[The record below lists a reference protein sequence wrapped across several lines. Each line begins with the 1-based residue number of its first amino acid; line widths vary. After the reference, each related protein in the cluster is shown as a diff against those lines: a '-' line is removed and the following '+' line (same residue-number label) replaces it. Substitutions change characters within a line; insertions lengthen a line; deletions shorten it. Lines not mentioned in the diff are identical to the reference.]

1 MELDEV
7 KKKHHKR
14 QSGLKAE
21 KKKAK
26 LKLEDNR
33 SAQQKNPK
41 AFIVQSARK
50 AHKAVQRAEDI
61 KAKRHHI
68 PIVDRTPIDAPPI
81 IVAIVGPPKVGKTT
95 LLKCI
100 AKKYCH
106 QKLSTIHGPITVLA
120 GKQRRLT
127 LIECN
132 SDINCMIDIAK
143 VADLV
148 LLLVD
153 ASFGF
158 EMEIFEFLNICQ
170 VHGFPRVMG
179 VLTHLDTFRDGK
191 QMKKIKKRLK
201 TRFWTEIYQGAK
213 LFYLSGVVNE
223 EYQSQEVHN
232 LCRFISIMKFRPL
245 QWKIS
250 HPYLLVDR
258 LEDITNRESLRVNP
272 KCDRNVS
279 LYGYLRGTP
288 MKNTTK
294 VHIPGCG
301 DYSVDDVQFLPDP
314 CPTPDISK
322 KRTLNVKERPI
333 YAPMSGVGGIIYDKD
348 AVYIDMDQNDDANKT
363 DEQPNTLLSSL
374 MSVQNT
380 VDKKMSAS
388 HFTMF
393 TNAEP
398 IQSLDPIDENEL
410 SDDDDNGE
418 EENGE
423 KASAGNSEEDTDSET
438 EEPAAKK
445 AKITKSAKVPR
456 EAGAVP
462 SGSSSSDEEDEAEDD
477 EESDD
482 DDDDDEESDDDDDDN
497 SQERGVEELSFD
509 DSQEKG
515 HLHWKSD
522 LLKKASISFKQRQ
535 SEKKNFRKL
544 IYGDDEE
551 ESPEDENSDEEKIGG
566 LFKLINKKTAENQSR
581 KNCHNTDSSKL
592 VADKLQDWS
601 LNEVRD
607 QIRDCFI
614 TGKKNFGDA
623 AATLLEADDEIF
635 GDFEDLETGETYK
648 GKTENEADKN
658 DDANEDED
666 DSKTSEEKRMENK
679 LKLKEMFDKSYDNKG
694 DDEFYETWKSEAESQ
709 AKLNKEE
716 FTNLPD
722 DVRVQYEGYR
732 PGMYLRIE
740 IKNMPCEFIQHF
752 DPSYP
757 IVIGGIQNIEENIG
771 FVRARFKK
779 HRWYKKILKS
789 RNPVIMSVGWRRFQ
803 TLPAYYI
810 QDHNYRNRLLKYT
823 PEHLHCNTMF
833 WGPIVP
839 QGTGIL
845 AIETLDNS
853 SPGFCIAATG
863 VVLEADKSN
872 EIVKKLKLTGAP
884 YKIFQ
889 KSAFIKD
896 MFNTPLEVAKFT
908 GACLRTVS
916 GVRGQIKKAVKN
928 PPGAFRATFED
939 KIVMSDIVFVRTW
952 YPVDLPRFY
961 NTVTSLLLSPS
972 EKMSWRGMR
981 TVGQI
986 RKEENVPV
994 PHNSDSFYKKVERK
1008 EKPMK
1013 PFKIPQDLKQAL
1025 PFKSTEKNIAPR
1037 KVPYK
1042 RVAVV
1047 KDPKEAKVAKLMKMF
1062 RELHKHKER
1071 EERMKMRE
1079 RVDKHRA
1086 VLAKEEEKKVQ
1097 RLKDIKKVVYRRLG
1111 KMEKQKE
1118 ALEEKKMN

>member
-26 LKLEDNR
+26 FKLEDNR
-33 SAQQKNPK
+33 TAQQKNPK

-301 DYSVDDVQFLPDP
+301 DYPVDDVQFLPDP

-348 AVYIDMDQNDDANKT
+348 AVYIDMDQKDDAHKT
-363 DEQPNTLLSSL
+363 DEGDKQPNTLLSSL
-374 MSVQNT
+374 MNVQNT

-388 HFTMF
+388 HLTMF

-398 IQSLDPIDENEL
+398 IQSLDSIDENEL
-410 SDDDDNGE
+410 SDDDDNSE

-423 KASAGNSEEDTDSET
+423 KASAGNCEEDTDSET

-445 AKITKSAKVPR
+445 PKITKSAKLSR

-462 SGSSSSDEEDEAEDD
+462 PGSSSSDEEDEAEDD
-477 EESDD
+477 EESDED
-482 DDDDDEESDDDDDDN
+482 DDDDDDN
-497 SQERGVEELSFD
+497 NSQESGVEDLSFD

-522 LLKKASISFKQRQ
+522 LLKKASISFKQRR

-544 IYGDDEE
+544 IYGD
-551 ESPEDENSDEEKIGG
+551 G
-566 LFKLINKKTAENQSR
+566 LKYFT
-581 KNCHNTDSSKL
+581 
-592 VADKLQDWS
+592 
-601 LNEVRD
+601 
-607 QIRDCFI
+607 
-614 TGKKNFGDA
+614 
-623 AATLLEADDEIF
+623 DEIF

-648 GKTENEADKN
+648 GKTENDADEK

-666 DSKTSEEKRMENK
+666 DSKTAEEKRMENK
-679 LKLKEMFDKSYDNKG
+679 LKLKQMFDKSYDNKG

-722 DVRVQYEGYR
+722 EVRVQYEGYR

-810 QDHNYRNRLLKYT
+810 QDHNFRNRLLKYT

-872 EIVKKLKLTGAP
+872 EIVKKLKLTGTP

-896 MFNTPLEVAKFT
+896 MFNSPLEVAKFT

-939 KIVMSDIVFVRTW
+939 RIVMSDIVFVRTW

-986 RKEENVPV
+986 RKEENIPV
-994 PHNSDSFYKKVERK
+994 PHNSDSVYKKVERK
-1008 EKPMK
+1008 EKSMK
-1013 PFKIPQDLKQAL
+1013 LFKIPQDLKQAL
-1025 PFKSTEKNIAPR
+1025 PFKSTLKNTAPR

-1047 KDPKEAKVAKLMKMF
+1047 KDPKEAKVAKLMRMF

-1118 ALEEKKMN
+1118 AMEEKN

>member
-26 LKLEDNR
+26 LKIEDNR
-33 SAQQKNPK
+33 SAKQKNPK
-41 AFIVQSARK
+41 AFTVQSTKK
-50 AHKAVQRAEDI
+50 AHKGVQRAEDI

-81 IVAIVGPPKVGKTT
+81 IVAVVGPPKVGKTT

-106 QKLSTIHGPITVLA
+106 QKLSTIEGPITVLA

-132 SDINCMIDIAK
+132 NDINCMIDVAK

-191 QMKKIKKRLK
+191 QMKKVKKRMK

-213 LFYLSGVVNE
+213 LFYLSGLVNE

-258 LEDITNRESLRVNP
+258 MEDITNRECLRVNP

-279 LYGYLRGTP
+279 LYGYLRGTC

-294 VHIPGCG
+294 IHIPGCG
-301 DYSVDDVQFLPDP
+301 DYAIDDVQFLPDP
-314 CPTPDISK
+314 CPTPDMSK
-322 KRTLNVKERPI
+322 KRTLNIKERPI

-348 AVYIDMDQNDDANKT
+348 AVYIDMDQKQDDPNKA
-363 DEQPNTLLSSL
+363 DKGNKENNTLLSSL

-380 VDKKMSAS
+380 VDKKMSES
-388 HFTMF
+388 QLTMF
-393 TNAEP
+393 SNGAS
-398 IQSLDPIDENEL
+398 IQHLDTIYESE
-410 SDDDDNGE
+410 DDGNNE
-418 EENGE
+418 EEADE
-423 KASAGNSEEDTDSET
+423 ESEANSDSET
-438 EEPAAKK
+438 EEPAAKR
-445 AKITKSAKVPR
+445 AKVSASPKLPWKK
-456 EAGAVP
+456 GI
-462 SGSSSSDEEDEAEDD
+462 GDLSSDEEGDEEDDDEDDEA

-482 DDDDDEESDDDDDDN
+482 FVDSDSSEEEGN
-497 SQERGVEELSFD
+497 SKENGVEDL
-509 DSQEKG
+509 SQEKG

-522 LLKKASISFKQRQ
+522 LLQKASLSYRKRQ
-535 SEKKNFRKL
+535 AEKINYRKL
-544 IYGDDEE
+544 IYGDDDGDVPEE
-551 ESPEDENSDEEKIGG
+551 DSDEEKIGG
-566 LFKLINKKTAENQSR
+566 LFKLINKKSAENQSR
-581 KNCHNTDSSKL
+581 KSCHNADCSKL
-592 VADKLQDWS
+592 VIDKFHDWS
-601 LNEVRD
+601 SNEVKD
-607 QIRDCFI
+607 QVRDCFI
-614 TGKKNFGDA
+614 TGRKNFGDA
-623 AATLLEADDEIF
+623 AAALLEEDADEVF
-635 GDFEDLETGETYK
+635 GDFEDLETGETYQGK
-648 GKTENEADKN
+648 GETDTKADDN
-658 DDANEDED
+658 AMDDNEDE
-666 DSKTSEEKRMENK
+666 SQTAEEKRLEEK
-679 LKLKEMFDKSYDNKG
+679 LKLKEMFDKGYDNKG

-709 AKLNKEE
+709 AKLNREE

-722 DVRVQYEGYR
+722 EVRVQYEGYR

-740 IKNMPCEFIQHF
+740 IKNMPCEFTEHF

-757 IVIGGIQNIEENIG
+757 IIVGGIQNIEGNIG

-863 VVLEADKSN
+863 VVLEMDKSN
-872 EIVKKLKLTGAP
+872 EIVKKLKLTGTP
-884 YKIFQ
+884 LKIFQ

-916 GVRGQIKKAVKN
+916 GIRGQIKKAIKT

-961 NTVTSLLLSPS
+961 NTVTSLLLSATDRL
-972 EKMSWRGMR
+972 SWRGMR

-986 RKEENVPV
+986 RKDQNIPV
-994 PHNSDSFYKKVERK
+994 PNNQDSAYKKIQRK
-1008 EKPMK
+1008 ERPMK
-1013 PFKIPQDLKQAL
+1013 AFKIPQDLKQAL
-1025 PFKSTEKNIAPR
+1025 PFKSTLKNMAPHQI
-1037 KVPYK
+1037 PIK

-1047 KDPKEAKVAKLMKMF
+1047 KDPKEAKVAKLMRMF
-1062 RELHKHKER
+1062 RELHKSKER
-1071 EERMKMRE
+1071 TERSKMRD
-1079 RVDKHRA
+1079 RVEKHRK

-1118 ALEEKKMN
+1118 ALEDRS